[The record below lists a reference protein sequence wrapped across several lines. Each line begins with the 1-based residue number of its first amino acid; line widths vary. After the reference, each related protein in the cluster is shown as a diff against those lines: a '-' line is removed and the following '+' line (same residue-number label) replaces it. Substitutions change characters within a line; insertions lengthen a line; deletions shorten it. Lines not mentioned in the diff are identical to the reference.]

1 MPAAHE
7 ITILETLAM
16 LDGEHAGLARGVAR
30 RDYVLW
36 LGSGISL
43 DRIVG
48 VRGVIAR
55 VLDYLRERRDMANPQ
70 CRFNRA
76 LDEILEELTA
86 PERALVDL
94 DQPVAAWPAD
104 NSYAIL
110 TRLAGKYSQVLS
122 TLLEGEDEEDF
133 LLWTAVDVPNTFTTE
148 DPDVEHLCIVMLAL
162 ESAFNNISS
171 ANWDYLIEAAEREL
185 TGGNALLDVC
195 IQAADFQAAGA
206 DVKLLKFHGCAAL
219 AATAPPIYRPLLIAR
234 LQQIVNYH
242 NNASYGAMRHHLIG
256 LIQQRRT
263 LMIGFSAQD
272 VDVQQMFMD
281 AYQNSQWAWG
291 NPPPAFVFAED
302 QLSQGQKLVL
312 SSVYPNDYQA
322 NRVAI
327 EASARC
333 RAYGK
338 PLLLALLLEVYAL
351 KLTALCDLAVPNWTD
366 AARSALH
373 AGIRRLRDKIASG
386 AEPDRLAFTRLFVAI
401 QSTVLHLYHAGRADP
416 ALPYH
421 PITPTPLQRVSQLP
435 ASMGLRQAAVV
446 MALLGNG
453 DADGSWAVEA
463 QAPAPDTPPITV
475 RSGGR
480 TTPIYVAANDEV
492 AVKMMAEGIFDLE
505 QNDAVLILSASPAGR
520 QQRSPV
526 RAPGRTG
533 RQAMREVSMSGL
545 LADSEDDTDM
555 LELFKRAAAL

>member
-7 ITILETLAM
+7 ITVLEALAL
-16 LDGEHAGLARGVAR
+16 LDGEHAGLAQGVAR

-55 VLDYLRERRDMANPQ
+55 VLDYLRERRNISDPQ
-70 CRFNRA
+70 CRYNRA
-76 LDEILEELTA
+76 LDEILAELTA

-94 DQPVAAWPAD
+94 DQPVSAWPVED
-104 NSYAIL
+104 SYAVL

-122 TLLEGEDEEDF
+122 TLLDGEAEEDF

-162 ESAFNNISS
+162 EGAFNNISS

-185 TGGNALLDVC
+185 TGGNTMLDVC

-206 DVKLLKFHGCAAL
+206 DIKLLKFHGCAAL
-219 AATAPPIYRPLLIAR
+219 AAATPLTYRPLLIAR
-234 LQQIVNYH
+234 EQQIVNYR

-263 LMIGFSAQD
+263 LMIGFSVQD

-281 AYQNSQWAWG
+281 AYENSQWAWA

-302 QLSQGQKLVL
+302 HLSQGQKLVL

-322 NRVAI
+322 NRAAI
-327 EASARC
+327 EASACC

-338 PLLLALLLEVYAL
+338 PLLLALLLEVYTV
-351 KLTALCDLAVPNWTD
+351 KLTALCDLAVPNWTPG
-366 AARSALH
+366 ARTALH
-373 AGIRRLRDKIASG
+373 AGIVRLRDKIASG
-386 AEPDRLAFTRLFVAI
+386 AEPDRLAFTRLFVTI
-401 QSTVLHLYHAGRADP
+401 QSTLLHLYHAGQANP
-416 ALPYH
+416 AVPYH
-421 PITPTPLQRVSQLP
+421 PITPAPVQRVAQLP
-435 ASMGLRQAAVV
+435 ASMGLKQAAVV

-453 DADGSWAVEA
+453 DADGSWAVEVR
-463 QAPAPDTPPITV
+463 APTPDTPPITV
-475 RSGGR
+475 RSGDR
-480 TTPIYVAANDEV
+480 TTPIFVAANDDV
-492 AVKMMAEGIFDLE
+492 AVQMIGDGIFDLE
-505 QNDAVLILSASPAGR
+505 SDDAVLVLSASPVDR

-526 RAPGRTG
+526 SAPGRTG
-533 RQAMREVSMSGL
+533 RQAMREISMSRL
-545 LADSEDDTDM
+545 IANSENDADM